1 MKYNIRYTS
10 EYISKLQIHQQE
22 GNGDEVD
29 ESVATPMHQKKEF
42 VVKAQEVSIF
52 NTWVPEMEEGM
63 ENKFGIV

>member
-1 MKYNIRYTS
+1 MWK
-10 EYISKLQIHQQE
+10 E
-22 GNGDEVD
+22 GNGDDVE

-52 NTWVPEMEEGM
+52 NTWVPEMEERM